1 MAHPGKGVGPPWYFF
16 WFFWQQSQSSSNSQE
31 PARSIGIRWSWT
43 RQISLLGTGKDLI
56 KGQINP
62 GPSQGSAAQLDKV
75 WWNARIL
82 FLCPYQ
88 KSHICFMSPWALI
101 SPFFFFFVR
110 TQDLRPQEDS
120 DYQSYC
126 PTVTPNVS
134 GSEKFQSLKLRQDK
148 YLFQLWTFL

>member
-43 RQISLLGTGKDLI
+43 RQISLLGPGKDLI

-62 GPSQGSAAQLDKV
+62 GPSQASAAQLDKV

-82 FLCPYQ
+82 FLCPQ
-88 KSHICFMSPWALI
+88 RKNHICVLPPWALI
-101 SPFFFFFVR
+101 SHFWSESKIWDHKKIQITQVFV
-110 TQDLRPQEDS
+110 
-120 DYQSYC
+120 
-126 PTVTPNVS
+126 
-134 GSEKFQSLKLRQDK
+134 
-148 YLFQLWTFL
+148 QLWLQIFLIQKNFSLWSFDRTYTSSNSGLSCN